1 MAAVA
6 AVTNVLWGCSVN
18 FSWQIPQC
26 GVRANLCID
35 VVQSLAGAALAFSS
49 FVDAGPA
56 EHIHIWGRLGF
67 VSQPIFAEIGPNR
80 FLKKHPS
87 NEKHFRACNI
97 LDYCFDVLDCLDYI

>member
-49 FVDAGPA
+49 FVDAGPT
-56 EHIHIWGRLGF
+56 EHIYGWDL
-67 VSQPIFAEIGPNR
+67 SP
-80 FLKKHPS
+80 
-87 NEKHFRACNI
+87 
-97 LDYCFDVLDCLDYI
+97 Y

>member
-35 VVQSLAGAALAFSS
+35 VVQSLFTNQKCHNKKLSHLQKG
-49 FVDAGPA
+49 
-56 EHIHIWGRLGF
+56 
-67 VSQPIFAEIGPNR
+67 
-80 FLKKHPS
+80 LK
-87 NEKHFRACNI
+87 
-97 LDYCFDVLDCLDYI
+97 

>member
-1 MAAVA
+1 MAAVT

-49 FVDAGPA
+49 FVDTGPA
-56 EHIHIWGRLGF
+56 EHKCGDGWDLSPNHFLQKL
-67 VSQPIFAEIGPNR
+67 SQIDF
-80 FLKKHPS
+80 
-87 NEKHFRACNI
+87 
-97 LDYCFDVLDCLDYI
+97 

>member
-56 EHIHIWGRLGF
+56 DHIYGDGWDL
-67 VSQPIFAEIGPNR
+67 SPN
-80 FLKKHPS
+80 
-87 NEKHFRACNI
+87 HFFQKLAQI
-97 LDYCFDVLDCLDYI
+97 DF

>member
-56 EHIHIWGRLGF
+56 EHICGDGRDLSPNHF
-67 VSQPIFAEIGPNR
+67 LQKFSQIDF
-80 FLKKHPS
+80 
-87 NEKHFRACNI
+87 
-97 LDYCFDVLDCLDYI
+97 

>member
-49 FVDAGPA
+49 CWIQAWWSIYVYRDGWDLSPNQFLQKLAQVD
-56 EHIHIWGRLGF
+56 F
-67 VSQPIFAEIGPNR
+67 
-80 FLKKHPS
+80 
-87 NEKHFRACNI
+87 
-97 LDYCFDVLDCLDYI
+97 

>member
-49 FVDAGPA
+49 CWMQARRSIYVYGDVWDFSPNQ
-56 EHIHIWGRLGF
+56 F
-67 VSQPIFAEIGPNR
+67 FAEVGPNR
-80 FLKKHPS
+80 FLKKT
-87 NEKHFRACNI
+87 HFKRKTFLGMQHLLCA
-97 LDYCFDVLDCLDYI
+97 

>member
-1 MAAVA
+1 MAAVT

-49 FVDAGPA
+49 FVDTGPA
-56 EHIHIWGRLGF
+56 EHKCGDGWDLSSNHFLQKL
-67 VSQPIFAEIGPNR
+67 SQIDF
-80 FLKKHPS
+80 
-87 NEKHFRACNI
+87 
-97 LDYCFDVLDCLDYI
+97 

>member
-1 MAAVA
+1 MAAAVA

-49 FVDAGPA
+49 CWMQARRRIIYGDG
-56 EHIHIWGRLGF
+56 WDL
-67 VSQPIFAEIGPNR
+67 SPNQ
-80 FLKKHPS
+80 FLQKLAQID
-87 NEKHFRACNI
+87 F
-97 LDYCFDVLDCLDYI
+97 